1 MKPLVQEFPQ
11 RVFGIFE
18 EQTVVAQ
25 RRHGNGDLGQV
36 VEILQHRTLQKNCQ
50 TQDKSRSGGHSPAE
64 ARAPGGVC
72 GRRLSSLPGLWAPA
86 SAFASLLH
94 RGPSLPGTALLPLL
108 APDGK
113 HSSGQEGHPPGP
125 GLTPAYVLRS
135 PLPGTDPNKSA
146 LGEAPLLLFCLT
158 TNIEVVTIN
167 TASPWRWK
175 GADMTGLEWF
185 SDVAPTPHRN
195 MRHG

>member
-1 MKPLVQEFPQ
+1 M
-11 RVFGIFE
+11 
-18 EQTVVAQ
+18 
-25 RRHGNGDLGQV
+25 GD
-36 VEILQHRTLQKNCQ
+36 
-50 TQDKSRSGGHSPAE
+50 
-64 ARAPGGVC
+64 ARAPCQGSGP
-72 GRRLSSLPGLWAPA
+72 RPLRSPLSCIGAHPSPGLLSCRCWKR
-86 SAFASLLH
+86 SI
-94 RGPSLPGTALLPLL
+94 L
-108 APDGK
+108 APDRK

-158 TNIEVVTIN
+158 TNIEVVTVN
-167 TASPWRWK
+167 TATPWRWK
-175 GADMTGLEWF
+175 GADMIGLEWF